1 LPLSADLWTVND
13 TIQWNPNQSASISRD
28 WYLFA
33 LSRRNARRTEQCSFC
48 EALRAGIIND
58 RVNWTESRSPPP
70 TPINAGRWM
79 PPRRL
84 FTERNEP
91 VAPDRWRTSSADRTT
106 VICRPAGR
114 TVSALILPTRGRG
127 SRKSDAE
134 KNVVF
139 LPRTKVLTKFITE
152 NFVYVYDVRR
162 RCDCLAS
169 SAPFTNIQTYLLT
182 YLMWYK
188 KTDVQLSSYIPH
200 GRGRKS

>member
-1 LPLSADLWTVND
+1 MTEWTG
-13 TIQWNPNQSASISRD
+13 Q
-28 WYLFA
+28 
-33 LSRRNARRTEQCSFC
+33 
-48 EALRAGIIND
+48 RAE
-58 RVNWTESRSPPP
+58 VL
-70 TPINAGRWM
+70 
-79 PPRRL
+79 PRRQSMPEDGCRHADCL
-84 FTERNEP
+84 PNEMNRSH
-91 VAPDRWRTSSADRTT
+91 APDRWRTSSADRTT

-114 TVSALILPTRGRG
+114 TVSALILPTRWRG